1 MARPLPSDVWRLGPA
16 LDAAEKLLVL
26 ALLDYGPR
34 AFPAQQTL
42 AVKTGL
48 SRRTV
53 QRCLDS
59 LREKGVVTT
68 SSTGKAL
75 TYVIDLRPEMR
86 HRDAS
91 CCVTV
96 AQEMRQPDASDA
108 SQWRRDPNESNG
120 TSPSNQQPAPAGSGW
135 GGIPEDVRDAI
146 RRRDHGADIVVDA
159 QRRIVTQ
166 QLASVGITA
175 DLDVWHAWRLLCKV
189 WGSTGRRPY
198 DTVQGALARLDGAK
212 DVRSVVMYRLRGAA

>member
-1 MARPLPSDVWRLGPA
+1 MRAEARKPMQSDVWRLGDA
-16 LDAAEKLLVL
+16 LDAFEKLVVL

-42 AVKTGL
+42 ALKCGL
-48 SRRTV
+48 SRSTI

-59 LREKGVVTT
+59 LRDKGVLVTT
-68 SSTGKAL
+68 SSGKSL
-75 TYVIDLRPEMR
+75 TYTIVLR
-86 HRDAS
+86 HTDAP
-91 CCVTV
+91 CCVQQT
-96 AQEMRQPDASDA
+96 QEKRPTDASDA
-108 SQWRRDPNESNG
+108 SHRRRDPNESNG

-135 GGIPEDVRDAI
+135 VGVPDDIRDAI
-146 RRRDHGADIVVDA
+146 RRRDQGADIVVDA
-159 QRRIVTQ
+159 QRRVVTQ
-166 QLASVGITA
+166 QLASVGITT

-189 WGSTGRRPY
+189 WASTGRRPY